1 MVKRRSLLK
10 SLFALPIVGC
20 APAVTPT
27 DPTPD
32 DPDARPGTPREAG
45 FRLPAEWED
54 HEACLMAFPT
64 EATGLTSRQL
74 ERYRSEWMEIVHTI
88 AAFEPVVVIAHP
100 DEVAEATAA
109 SPDGTEIVPIAINDI
124 WMRDTG
130 PLVLVDGQGQR
141 ASANFGFNGWGEKFP
156 YADDAA
162 MKAILCDHLGL
173 DRWVADMVL
182 EGGAISQDGAGRCIT
197 TERCLLHEDRG
208 GLSKDQ
214 IAAFLS
220 DYLAIDEIIWLPDGL
235 VPDPITD
242 GHVDGIA
249 QFIGPNTAAVHTI
262 DDERD
267 DNFEICAAAVE
278 ILEAAGVEVV
288 EVPLDSWTVSH
299 VNFYLANG
307 ACIVPIAGKSS
318 EDQRPLARLK
328 GAMPDREVIG
338 IEANELAALGGGI
351 HCITQQLP
359 SVG

>member
-1 MVKRRSLLK
+1 MTTRRTTLK
-10 SLFALPIVGC
+10 SLFALPFLGC
-20 APAVTPT
+20 VPPVQST
-27 DPTPD
+27 DPSPD
-32 DPDARPGTPREAG
+32 DPEAEPGTPREAG

-54 HEACLMAFPT
+54 HESCLMAFPT
-64 EATGLTSRQL
+64 AATGLTSRQL
-74 ERYRSEWMEIVHTI
+74 ERYRAEWIEISHAI
-88 AAFEPVVVIAHP
+88 AAFEPVLVIAHP
-100 DEVAEATAA
+100 DEVDEATAA
-109 SPDGTEIVPIAINDI
+109 APTGSEIVPIAINDI

-130 PLVLVDGQGQR
+130 PLVLVDDAGNR
-141 ASANFGFNGWGEKFP
+141 AAANFGFNGWGEKYP

-182 EGGAISQDGAGRCIT
+182 EGGAISQDGTGRCIT

-208 GLSKDQ
+208 SLTKEQ
-214 IAAFLS
+214 IATFLS
-220 DYLAIDEIIWLPDGL
+220 DFLAIDEIIWLPDGL

-288 EVPLDSWTVSH
+288 QVPLDSWTISH
-299 VNFYLANG
+299 LNFYLANG
-307 ACIVPIAGKSS
+307 ACIVPIAGKEN
-318 EDQRPLARLK
+318 EDRRPLAALAE
-328 GAMPDREVIG
+328 AMPDRELVP
-338 IEANELAALGGGI
+338 IESGQLAQLGGGI

-359 SVG
+359 S